1 MPLALAIPAQPLLD
15 RFVGLMQVAGA
26 FYRGNPANLPK
37 AMDISQGDVQSL
49 FRSLNRHGVQYL
61 LVGGMANIV
70 HGYIRTTED
79 LDLWIRV
86 GDENKAHLVQ
96 ALAENDVAGAE
107 LLLNVPLLLGWST
120 VSVGKRGLTLDM
132 GHSLKAFAD
141 LEFDACYDR
150 ARHAT
155 FDDVPFK
162 VLNLNDL
169 ITEKKATGRPKD
181 LVDVDELS
189 KLNKHN
195 HDLEEDSA
203 GK

>member
-1 MPLALAIPAQPLLD
+1 MQPARAIPAQPLLD

-26 FYRGNPANLPK
+26 FYQGDPANPPK
-37 AMDISQGDVQSL
+37 AMDISQDDVQAL
-49 FRSLNRHGVQYL
+49 FRSLNEHGVQYL
-61 LVGGMANIV
+61 LVGGMVNIV
-70 HGYIRTTED
+70 HGHIRTTED
-79 LDLWIRV
+79 LNLWIRV
-86 GDENKAHLVQ
+86 GDENKARLVQ
-96 ALAENDVAGAE
+96 ALAQNDVAGAE
-107 LLLNVPLLLGWST
+107 LLLNVPLLFGWST
-120 VSVGKRGLTLDM
+120 VSVGKRGFTLDM

-141 LEFDACYDR
+141 EEFDACYDR
-150 ARHAT
+150 ARDAT

>member
-1 MPLALAIPAQPLLD
+1 MQPALSISAQPLLD
-15 RFVGLMQVAGA
+15 RFVDLMDVAGA
-26 FYRGNPANLPK
+26 FYRGNQANPPK
-37 AMDISQGDVQSL
+37 AMNISQDDVQTL
-49 FRSLNRHGVQYL
+49 FRSLNRHSVQYL

-96 ALAENDVAGAE
+96 ALTENEVAGAE
-107 LLLNVPLLLGWST
+107 LLLNVPLLFGWST
-120 VSVGKRGLTLDM
+120 VSVGKQGFTLDM

-141 LEFDACYDR
+141 QEFDACYAR
-150 ARHAT
+150 ALDAT

-162 VLNLNDL
+162 VLSLSDL

-181 LVDVDELS
+181 LGDVDELT
-189 KLNKHN
+189 KLI
-195 HDLEEDSA
+195 ER
-203 GK
+203 G